1 MYLRHLTRILH
12 DGRRHAMS
20 GVNPEKALWQRLERR
35 FRPLGRIFQE
45 KCGLMLVLVVIFAV
59 SATSAQETHT
69 TVAQKPGTGEEPMVS
84 FQAINAAI
92 DTILMQYEQLTG
104 KVLIKDSN
112 LAANALPITISV
124 PQPVP
129 KSEMVRLIEASL
141 LLNNIVLVP
150 SQEPNTVKVININ
163 TGKNP
168 RSEGVRLYT
177 GPESI
182 PDGEQVIS
190 YYMPFKYISASEALT
205 VFQTHILPRA
215 YTSFVP
221 INSAQAL
228 LITESTTVIRQLVA
242 LQELIDIPP
251 ARVVSEFV
259 PLIRA
264 DAERVAETINKLMEY
279 QRKERAGGE
288 QAPAVPGQPVVNPQ
302 AAAATGSDAGTLSSQ
317 VQIVPDT
324 RTNRILVVARPQNI
338 PYFRSLILQFDA
350 AVGAAQ
356 PLEYHLRYVP
366 AGEVLPVL
374 QDLLAED
381 QTQTGQNVSPSGQQ
395 NQQQQ
400 NRSVNLGSFRSGGN
414 TSTSGGYSPVSNS
427 AGSVGAGEDLL
438 QEPNEQLGPQAVVVG
453 RSRIISDAKDN
464 KILVIGPPESV
475 RKVRTILDLLDRR
488 PQQVYLSTV
497 IGQLQLTNNFQFGID
512 FVQTFK
518 KISGHSGIASGNLN
532 TAGIITS
539 NGQVIADPRQILS
552 TSTFPALSGLTLY
565 GAIGDAV
572 SVFVRALDDRSNF
585 KILARPA
592 VYTANNKR
600 AVISSGQRVPVPQS
614 TLSNLTTGTTGGVIN
629 NSSSTAVAATVG
641 YEDVELRLEVI
652 PLINSNNEVTLKIAQ
667 INDTLGNDVN
677 ISGNQVPIVNSQ
689 RLTTTVTIPSGATV
703 VLGGLIQDKVTKDN
717 NGIPYLMDI
726 PYLGNAFKYTT
737 NNRERDEL
745 LVFIQPTVVND
756 DVQTLRASLKEE
768 RRTKISAD
776 AYDLAHPS
784 DYAGPP
790 APPPVRKKKGMSK
803 D

>member
-1 MYLRHLTRILH
+1 MHLRHFTMLLLISLT
-12 DGRRHAMS
+12 
-20 GVNPEKALWQRLERR
+20 
-35 FRPLGRIFQE
+35 
-45 KCGLMLVLVVIFAV
+45 V
-59 SATSAQETHT
+59 SATNAQESQN
-69 TVAQKPGTGEEPMVS
+69 APSPKPAANDEQWTS
-84 FQAINAAI
+84 FQAINANI

-112 LAANALPITISV
+112 LAANVLPITISV
-124 PQPVP
+124 PQPVR
-129 KSEMVRLIEASL
+129 KSELIRLIEASL

-242 LQELIDIPP
+242 LQELIDVPP
-251 ARVVSEFV
+251 ARIVSEFV

-279 QRKERAGGE
+279 QRKERIGGE
-288 QAPAVPGQPVVNPQ
+288 QAPAVPGQP
-302 AAAATGSDAGTLSSQ
+302 AANVQPANVAGSEAGTLSGQ
-317 VQIVPDT
+317 VQLVPDT
-324 RTNRILVVARPQNI
+324 RTNRILIVAKPQNI
-338 PYFRSLILQFDA
+338 PYFRTLIRQFDA
-350 AVGAAQ
+350 AVGAAE
-356 PLEYHLRYVP
+356 PLEYHLRYIP

-381 QTQTGQNVSPSGQQ
+381 KTQVAQGAAAPGQQ
-395 NQQQQ
+395 NPNQPQ
-400 NRSVNLGSFRSGGN
+400 NRGANLGGYRSSSAGG
-414 TSTSGGYSPVSNS
+414 TGGYSPVSNS

-475 RKVRTILDLLDRR
+475 RKVRTILDRLDRR

-497 IGQLQLTNNFQFGID
+497 IGQLQLSNDFQFGVD
-512 FVQTFK
+512 WVQTFK

-532 TAGIITS
+532 AAGFSTAGITTA
-539 NGQVIADPRQILS
+539 GQVVADPRRILS
-552 TSTFPALSGLTLY
+552 TGTFPALSGLTIY

-572 SVFVRALDDRSNF
+572 AVFVRALDQRSNF

-629 NSSSTAVAATVG
+629 NSSSTAIAATVG

-652 PLINSNNEVTLKIAQ
+652 PLINSNNEVTLKVAQ
-667 INDTLGNDVN
+667 INDTLGNNVN

-689 RLTTTVTIPSGATV
+689 RLTTTVTIPSGATI
-703 VLGGLIQDKVTKDN
+703 VLGGLIKDQVTKDN
-717 NGIPYLMDI
+717 NGIPYLMDV
-726 PYLGNAFKYTT
+726 PYLGNLFKYTT
-737 NNRERDEL
+737 NSKERDEL
-745 LVFIQPTVVND
+745 LIFIQPTVVND
-756 DVQTLRASLKEE
+756 DIQTLRASLREE
-768 RRTKISAD
+768 QRTKVGAD
-776 AYDLAHPS
+776 TYELAHPS
-784 DYAGPP
+784 DYASPPSP
-790 APPPVRKKKGMSK
+790 APVRRKKGMTK

>member
-1 MYLRHLTRILH
+1 MYLRHLTLLLLV
-12 DGRRHAMS
+12 A
-20 GVNPEKALWQRLERR
+20 ALTV
-35 FRPLGRIFQE
+35 P
-45 KCGLMLVLVVIFAV
+45 A
-59 SATSAQETHT
+59 SNAQESRGGS
-69 TVAQKPGTGEEPMVS
+69 AQKPAATEEALSS
-84 FQAINAAI
+84 FQAINATI

-104 KVLIKDSN
+104 KILIKDSN
-112 LAANALPITISV
+112 LAANTLPITISV
-124 PQPVP
+124 PQPVR
-129 KSEMVRLIEASL
+129 KSELIRLIEASL

-190 YYMPFKYISASEALT
+190 YYMPFKYITANEALT

-242 LQELIDIPP
+242 LQELIDVPP
-251 ARVVSEFV
+251 ARIVSEFV
-259 PLIRA
+259 PLLRA
-264 DAERVAETINKLMEY
+264 DAERVANTINKLMEY

-288 QAPAVPGQPVVNPQ
+288 QANAVPGQPVPSTQPV
-302 AAAATGSDAGTLSSQ
+302 AAGGGDAGTLSSQ
-317 VQIVPDT
+317 VQLVPDT
-324 RTNRILVVARPQNI
+324 RTNRILVVAKPQNI
-338 PYFRSLILQFDA
+338 SYFRTLIREFDA
-350 AVGAAQ
+350 AVGVSE
-356 PLEYHLRYVP
+356 PLEYHLRYIS

-381 QTQTGQNVSPSGQQ
+381 QTQASQAAPGAGQQ
-395 NQQQQ
+395 AQPQT
-400 NRSVNLGSFRSGGN
+400 RGVNLGGPRS
-414 TSTSGGYSPVSNS
+414 TSTSGYSPVSSS

-438 QEPNEQLGPQAVVVG
+438 QEPNEQLGPQAVIVG

-475 RKVRTILDLLDRR
+475 RKVRTILDKLDRR

-497 IGQLQLTNNFQFGID
+497 IGELQLTNDFQFGVD
-512 FVQTFK
+512 WVQTFK
-518 KISGHSGIASGNLN
+518 KIHGHSGFATQNLN
-532 TAGIITS
+532 VAGISTAGNTAT
-539 NGQVIADPRQILS
+539 GTVAVGDPRQLLS
-552 TSTFPALSGLTLY
+552 NGVFPALSGLAIY
-565 GAIGDAV
+565 GTIGDAI
-572 SVFVRALDDRSNF
+572 SYFVRALDDRSNF

-652 PLINSNNEVTLKIAQ
+652 PLINSNNEVTLKVAQ
-667 INDTLGNDVN
+667 INDTLGNNVN

-689 RLTTTVTIPSGATV
+689 RITTTVTVPSGATI
-703 VLGGLIQDKVTKDN
+703 VLGGLIKDQVTKDN
-717 NGIPYLMDI
+717 NGIPYLMDV
-726 PYLGNAFKYTT
+726 PYLGNLFKYTT
-737 NNRERDEL
+737 NNKERDEL
-745 LVFIQPTVVND
+745 LVFIQPAVVND
-756 DVQTLRASLKEE
+756 DIQTLRASLKEE
-768 RRTKISAD
+768 QRTKVGAD
-776 AYDLAHPS
+776 TFDLAHPS
-784 DYAGPP
+784 DYVAPSSQPP
-790 APPPVRKKKGMSK
+790 TRKKKGLSK
-803 D
+803 DYKD

>member
-1 MYLRHLTRILH
+1 MYLRLLTL
-12 DGRRHAMS
+12 
-20 GVNPEKALWQRLERR
+20 LL
-35 FRPLGRIFQE
+35 
-45 KCGLMLVLVVIFAV
+45 LVATLTV
-59 SATSAQETHT
+59 SATHAQESRSSP
-69 TVAQKPGTGEEPMVS
+69 APKPATNDDTWSS
-84 FQAINAAI
+84 FQAINATI
-92 DTILMQYEQLTG
+92 DTVLMQYEQLTG
-104 KVLIKDSN
+104 KILIKDSN
-112 LAANALPITISV
+112 LAANTLPITISV
-124 PQPVP
+124 PQPVR
-129 KSEMVRLIEASL
+129 KSELIRLIEAAL

-150 SQEPNTVKVININ
+150 SQEPNSVKVININ

-190 YYMPFKYISASEALT
+190 YYMPFKYITANEALT

-228 LITESTTVIRQLVA
+228 LITESTTVIRQLIA
-242 LQELIDIPP
+242 LQELIDVPP
-251 ARVVSEFV
+251 ARIVSEFV
-259 PLIRA
+259 PLLRA

-288 QAPAVPGQPVVNPQ
+288 QANAVPGQPVT
-302 AAAATGSDAGTLSSQ
+302 AAQPATGPGGSDAGTLSSQ
-317 VQIVPDT
+317 VQLVPDT
-324 RTNRILVVARPQNI
+324 RTNRILVVSKPQNI
-338 PYFRSLILQFDA
+338 SYFRTLIKQFDA
-350 AVGAAQ
+350 AVGVAE
-356 PLEYHLRYVP
+356 PLEYHLRYVS

-381 QTQTGQNVSPSGQQ
+381 QTQTAQAAPGAGQQ
-395 NQQQQ
+395 PQQQ
-400 NRSVNLGSFRSGGN
+400 RTVNLGGGPRSSN
-414 TSTSGGYSPVSNS
+414 TQTAGGYSPVSSS

-438 QEPNEQLGPQAVVVG
+438 QEPNEQLGPQAVIVG

-497 IGQLQLTNNFQFGID
+497 IGQLTLTNDFQFGVD
-512 FVQTFK
+512 WVQTFK
-518 KISGHSGIASGNLN
+518 KLHGHSGVAAGNLN
-532 TAGIITS
+532 VAGVSSAGNTAPGS
-539 NGQVIADPRQILS
+539 VVVGDPRQLLS
-552 TSTFPALSGLTLY
+552 NGVFPALSGLAIY
-565 GAIGDAV
+565 GTIGDAV
-572 SVFVRALDDRSNF
+572 SYFVRALDERSNF

-614 TLSNLTTGTTGGVIN
+614 TLSNLTTGTTGGIVN

-652 PLINSNNEVTLKIAQ
+652 PLINSNNEVTLKVAQ
-667 INDTLGNDVN
+667 INDTLGANVN

-689 RLTTTVTIPSGATV
+689 RITTTVTIPSGATI
-703 VLGGLIQDKVTKDN
+703 VLGGLIKDEVTKDN
-717 NGIPYLMDI
+717 NGIPYLMDV
-726 PYLGNAFKYTT
+726 PYLGNLFKYTT
-737 NNRERDEL
+737 NNKERDEL

-756 DVQTLRASLKEE
+756 DIQTLRASLKEE
-768 RRTKISAD
+768 QRTKVGAD
-776 AYDLAHPS
+776 TYELAHPS
-784 DYAGPP
+784 DYGGPSSS
-790 APPPVRKKKGMSK
+790 APVRKKKGMTK

>member
-1 MYLRHLTRILH
+1 MRLRHFTLLLLLSLT
-12 DGRRHAMS
+12 
-20 GVNPEKALWQRLERR
+20 
-35 FRPLGRIFQE
+35 F
-45 KCGLMLVLVVIFAV
+45 
-59 SATSAQETHT
+59 SAINAQESQR
-69 TVAQKPGTGEEPMVS
+69 APSPKPAANDEQWSS
-84 FQAINAAI
+84 FQAINATL

-112 LAANALPITISV
+112 LAANVLPITISV
-124 PQPVP
+124 PQPVR
-129 KSEMVRLIEASL
+129 KSELIRLIEASL
-141 LLNNIVLVP
+141 LLNNIVMVP

-242 LQELIDIPP
+242 LQELIDVPP
-251 ARVVSEFV
+251 ARIVSEFV
-259 PLIRA
+259 PLLRA

-279 QRKERAGGE
+279 QRKERIGGE
-288 QAPAVPGQPVVNPQ
+288 QAPAVPGQPVANVQPANVS
-302 AAAATGSDAGTLSSQ
+302 GSEAGTLSGQ
-317 VQIVPDT
+317 VQLVADT
-324 RTNRILVVARPQNI
+324 RTNRILVVAKPQNI
-338 PYFRSLILQFDA
+338 PYFRTLIRQFDA
-350 AVGAAQ
+350 AVGAAE
-356 PLEYHLRYVP
+356 PLEYHLRYIP

-374 QDLLAED
+374 QDVLAED
-381 QTQTGQNVSPSGQQ
+381 QTQIGQGAAAPGQQ
-395 NQQQQ
+395 NPNQPQT
-400 NRSVNLGSFRSGGN
+400 RAPNLGGMRS
-414 TSTSGGYSPVSNS
+414 SGAAGYNPVSSS

-475 RKVRTILDLLDRR
+475 RKVRTILDRLDRR

-497 IGQLQLTNNFQFGID
+497 IGQLTLTNNFQFGVD
-512 FVQTFK
+512 WVQTFK
-518 KISGHSGIASGNLN
+518 KIHDHTGVATGNLN
-532 TAGIITS
+532 APGISTAGISTA
-539 NGQVIADPRQILS
+539 GTVIADPRNILS
-552 TSTFPALSGLTLY
+552 NGVFPALSGLTIY
-565 GAIGDAV
+565 GTIADAV
-572 SVFVRALDDRSNF
+572 SYFVRAIDERSNF

-614 TLSNLTTGTTGGVIN
+614 TLSNLTTGTTGGIITN
-629 NSSSTAVAATVG
+629 NSSTAVAATVG

-652 PLINSNNEVTLKIAQ
+652 PLINSNNEVTLKVAQ
-667 INDTLGNDVN
+667 INDTLGANVN

-689 RLTTTVTIPSGATV
+689 RITTTVTIPSGATV

-717 NGIPYLMDI
+717 NGIPYLMDV
-726 PYLGNAFKYTT
+726 PYLGNLFKFTT
-737 NNRERDEL
+737 NSKERDEL

-756 DVQTLRASLKEE
+756 DIQTLRASLREE
-768 RRTKISAD
+768 RRTKVGAD
-776 AYDLAHPS
+776 TYELAHPS

-790 APPPVRKKKGMSK
+790 ASPPVRKKKGMTK

>member
-1 MYLRHLTRILH
+1 MSLLLVATLT
-12 DGRRHAMS
+12 
-20 GVNPEKALWQRLERR
+20 
-35 FRPLGRIFQE
+35 
-45 KCGLMLVLVVIFAV
+45 V
-59 SATSAQETHT
+59 SATNAQESPNSSS
-69 TVAQKPGTGEEPMVS
+69 QKPAANEEALSS
-84 FQAINAAI
+84 FQAVNATI

-112 LAANALPITISV
+112 LAANTLPITISV
-124 PQPVP
+124 PHPVP
-129 KSEMVRLIEASL
+129 KSELVRLIEASL

-190 YYMPFKYISASEALT
+190 YYMPFKYITASEALT

-242 LQELIDIPP
+242 LQELIDVPP
-251 ARVVSEFV
+251 ARIVSEFV
-259 PLIRA
+259 PLLRA
-264 DAERVAETINKLMEY
+264 DAERVADTINKLMEY
-279 QRKERAGGE
+279 QRKERGGGE
-288 QAPAVPGQPVVNPQ
+288 QAGAVPGQPVPGTQPVV
-302 AAAATGSDAGTLSSQ
+302 ASAGASDAGTLSSQ
-317 VQIVPDT
+317 VQLVADT
-324 RTNRILVVARPQNI
+324 RTNRILVVSRPQNI
-338 PYFRSLILQFDA
+338 SYFRTLIRQFDA
-350 AVGAAQ
+350 AVGVAE
-356 PLEYHLRYVP
+356 PLEYHLRYIS

-381 QTQTGQNVSPSGQQ
+381 QTQTAQGAPTAGQQ
-395 NQQQQ
+395 PQQQ
-400 NRSVNLGSFRSGGN
+400 RTANLGGLRSN
-414 TSTSGGYSPVSNS
+414 TASTSGGYSPVSNS

-438 QEPNEQLGPQAVVVG
+438 QEPNEQLGPQAVIVG

-475 RKVRTILDLLDRR
+475 RKVRTILDKLDRR

-497 IGQLQLTNNFQFGID
+497 IGELQLTNDFQFGID
-512 FVQTFK
+512 WVQTFK
-518 KISGHSGIASGNLN
+518 KMHGHSGVATGNLN
-532 TAGIITS
+532 VAGISSAGNTAPGS
-539 NGQVIADPRQILS
+539 VVVGDPRQILS
-552 TSTFPALSGLTLY
+552 NGVFPALSGLAIY
-565 GAIGDAV
+565 GTIGDAV
-572 SVFVRALDDRSNF
+572 SYFVRALDQRSNF

-614 TLSNLTTGTTGGVIN
+614 TLSNLTTGTTGGIIN
-629 NSSSTAVAATVG
+629 NSQSTAVAATVG

-652 PLINSNNEVTLKIAQ
+652 PLINSNNEVTLKVAQ
-667 INDTLGNDVN
+667 INDTLGNNVN

-689 RLTTTVTIPSGATV
+689 RITTTVTVPSSATI
-703 VLGGLIQDKVTKDN
+703 VLGGLIKDQVTKDN
-717 NGIPYLMDI
+717 NGIPYLMDV
-726 PYLGNAFKYTT
+726 PFLGNFFKYTT
-737 NNRERDEL
+737 NSRERDEL

-756 DVQTLRASLKEE
+756 DIQTLRASLKEE
-768 RRTKISAD
+768 GRTKVGAD
-776 AYDLAHPS
+776 TYDLAHPS
-784 DYAGPP
+784 VNVGPSSSAP
-790 APPPVRKKKGMSK
+790 ARKKKGLSK